1 MRIQLKPGIVATVL
15 ANADPGK
22 LSSRSQSAIMKNSPQ
37 LDSREPHANTG
48 FSSEKGV
55 SEIGSLFHCFS
66 VCAGRCGR
74 SRCYNRVAKRV
85 YDVLM
90 RQNEAYLRN
99 DKLSL

>member
-22 LSSRSQSAIMKNSPQ
+22 LLSRSQSAIMKNSPQ

-48 FSSEKGV
+48 FPSEKGI

-66 VCAGRCGR
+66 VVL
-74 SRCYNRVAKRV
+74 VAVEGVDTIMELQKKSMM
-85 YDVLM
+85 Y
-90 RQNEAYLRN
+90 
-99 DKLSL
+99 

>member
-1 MRIQLKPGIVATVL
+1 MKPGIVATVL

-22 LSSRSQSAIMKNSPQ
+22 LLSRSQSAIVKNSPE
-37 LDSREPHANTG
+37 LHSREPHANTG
-48 FSSEKGV
+48 FVSEKGV

-66 VCAGRCGR
+66 VCAVDVEGVDG
-74 SRCYNRVAKRV
+74 YNIVAKRV

-90 RQNEAYLRN
+90 RENEAYLTN